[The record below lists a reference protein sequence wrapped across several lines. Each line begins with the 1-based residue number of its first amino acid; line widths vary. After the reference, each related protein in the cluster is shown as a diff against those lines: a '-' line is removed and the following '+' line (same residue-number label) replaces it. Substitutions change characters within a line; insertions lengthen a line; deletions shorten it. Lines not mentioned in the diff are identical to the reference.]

1 MIPGIASNNS
11 SGAIKGKNKNGINI
25 QIMNSILS
33 MTYLT
38 PVDEEGKKLDVK
50 TYV

>member
-1 MIPGIASNNS
+1 MIPGTASNNS

-25 QIMNSILS
+25 QTMNSILS
-33 MTYLT
+33 ITYLT
-38 PVDEEGKKLDVK
+38 PVEVAGKKLDVK